1 MITTQQF
8 KILLAQYANVT
19 EADASAFVDAL
30 LQTVMTRV
38 KQGEP
43 VTIQGLGT
51 FRILDSQQGELRR
64 LAFECD
70 EKLKEA
76 VNAPFSFFEPMVIER
91 PKVVENSESSEISE
105 DSEDSEHSEISENSD
120 NSELSEQPQPE
131 QPQPQPQPEPE
142 QPSPKRNRWDMVN
155 IVLALVACVL
165 LWYLFGA
172 NPQTP
177 QPMEHIPDAPVVLA
191 DSAAG
196 IQEQVADTMAVPVQP
211 ADTTIVSEQPA
222 DTVKTAPANTELPAE
237 TANNVPAEPAQASIK
252 PESSIMPEPEERPA
266 KPTPEMLLHE
276 NGAPRMVS
284 LSDGERL
291 TLIAEREYG
300 DKTFWCYI
308 FDVNAYR
315 LSDPECVPKDVP
327 LYLPDPS
334 YFNIDA
340 DDPASV
346 RKARNHGAKL
356 LKPKQ

>member
-8 KILLAQYANVT
+8 KNLLAQYANVT
-19 EADASAFVDAL
+19 EAEASAFVEAL
-30 LQTVMTRV
+30 LQTVMIRV

-91 PKVVENSESSEISE
+91 PKVVESSEISE
-105 DSEDSEHSEISENSD
+105 DSELSENSEDSENSD
-120 NSELSEQPQPE
+120 NSDNSEISEQPQPE
-131 QPQPQPQPEPE
+131 PD
-142 QPSPKRNRWDMVN
+142 QPSPKRNRWDIVN

-191 DSAAG
+191 DTAAG

-222 DTVKTAPANTELPAE
+222 DTTLVSTPAANTVKTEPTNT
-237 TANNVPAEPAQASIK
+237 T
-252 PESSIMPEPEERPA
+252 EPEERPA

-276 NGAPRMVS
+276 NGVPRMVS
-284 LSDGERL
+284 LSYGERL

-315 LSDPECVPKDVP
+315 LSDPDCVPKDVP

-356 LKPKQ
+356 LKPKK